1 MVLLDKEA
9 SAETLERYDFDLLEL
24 SEVQPK

>member
-1 MVLLDKEA
+1 MVLLDKGA
-9 SAETLERYDFDLLEL
+9 SAETLERYDVDLLEL